1 MPSREL
7 SRPAAFWTVAGL
19 LVLLLAA
26 SGAPSPLYRVYQE
39 RFGFSS
45 GVLTLI
51 FGIYAFA
58 LLATLLVVG
67 ALSDHVGRRPVL
79 AVGLV
84 LQAVSMGLFVLADG
98 VGMLLV
104 ARVVQGLSTG
114 ALTGVLGATL
124 IDFQRRDRPL
134 APVVNSAGPA
144 VGLGIGALA
153 AGLALRFVPFPEAW
167 LYGVLAVSFLL
178 GAALLAVLP
187 ESSPR
192 TPGALA
198 ALRPRIAVP
207 EEQRSRFWVAVPCLV
222 ATWALGGLY
231 LSLAPS
237 VLAGVYGVADPLS
250 GALLI
255 LAMNGGAAVGAFA
268 VRRWPGRRAMTAG
281 ALLFSAGVG
290 VTLLSLALLSV
301 PLLFASAVV
310 SGLGFGTAFFGALAT
325 ATEGVSAEAR
335 GGLMS
340 AVLTV
345 GYLSFSVPAIG
356 AGLASAAV
364 GLRTTAAVY
373 GVAVIVLALATVAGL
388 VLRRDPAEHRPEPAV
403 DRPDRLAA

>member
-1 MPSREL
+1 MTEL
-7 SRPAAFWTVAGL
+7 GRPAAFWSVAGL

-26 SGAPSPLYRVYQE
+26 SGAPSPFYRVYQE

-45 GVLTLI
+45 GVLTLV

-79 AVGLV
+79 AAGLL

-134 APVVNSAGPA
+134 ASVVNSAGPA
-144 VGLGIGALA
+144 VGLGAGALV
-153 AGLALRFVPFPEAW
+153 AGLALRFVPSPDAW
-167 LYGVLAVSFLL
+167 LYGGLAVAFVL
-178 GAALLAVLP
+178 GAALLVVLP

-198 ALRPRIAVP
+198 ALRPRITVP
-207 EEQRSRFWVAVPCLV
+207 EAQRSRFWVAVPCLV

-237 VLAGVYGVADPLS
+237 VLAGVFDVADPLS
-250 GALLI
+250 GSLLI
-255 LAMNGGAAVGAFA
+255 LAMNGGSAVGAFS
-268 VRRWPGRRAMTAG
+268 VRRWAGRRAMTAG

-290 VTLLSLALLSV
+290 VTLSALALLSV
-301 PLLFASAVV
+301 PLLVASAVV
-310 SGLGFGTAFFGALAT
+310 SGLGFGVAFYGALAT
-325 ATEGVSAEAR
+325 ATEGVAAEAR

-345 GYLSFSVPAIG
+345 GYLAFSVPAIA
-356 AGLASAAV
+356 AGLAAAAV
-364 GLRTTAAVY
+364 GLRVTAAVY

-388 VLRRDPAEHRPEPAV
+388 VLRRGDAERRPEPAE
-403 DRPDRLAA
+403 DPPDRLAA